1 MLDAFHSFTDV
12 RCRAAAQPVP
22 CDTTFGCVLQG
33 SNNMNVVDWLDRP
46 QASIRQPGTAPP
58 TDPNFLRN
66 LRNPSAV
73 AVDDSEDDD
82 PDAEEGPVEEEDV
95 EKVRDSLPD
104 AAVPIGLLA
113 NLSLGKD
120 KDKGKGRGRQGGNAG
135 AGGGNTKP
143 EDDDDNVVSDGSSVL
158 E

>member
-1 MLDAFHSFTDV
+1 
-12 RCRAAAQPVP
+12 
-22 CDTTFGCVLQG
+22 
-33 SNNMNVVDWLDRP
+33 MNVVDWLDRL

-58 TDPNFLRN
+58 SDPNFLRN

-82 PDAEEGPVEEEDV
+82 PDAEEGPIEEEDV

-113 NLSLGKD
+113 NLSLDKD

-143 EDDDDNVVSDGSSVL
+143 EDDDDNVVSDGCSFMMPAPCL
-158 E
+158 RR